1 MTLARKKMRIKKP
14 MKTIKL
20 LSVLMLMFNVAIP
33 ASAQEKKTLT
43 LDTVINSAVQAF
55 PTLMASNQ
63 RVAAAQGEY
72 LSAEGAF
79 DTTLKSQN
87 RWSVAGLYENQNND
101 VSLEQPTAL
110 GGTTFFGGWRR
121 GVGDYPVYDGK
132 NLTAGDGEV
141 RIGVNIPLWRNRDI
155 DRRRAS
161 LKQADLG
168 QTIARHDFDQML
180 LDVQR
185 QAAYRYWDWIL
196 AGQRLK
202 ITEQLLTIAE
212 QRDAAI
218 RQRAAAGDIPKI
230 EIVDNQR
237 AIIERRERQVAAQRF
252 LEQAAIQL
260 SLYWRNARGEPQLP
274 KKEQLPSSFPVSDAA
289 KILPY
294 IVALERAKQ
303 ERPELKRLTLQIE
316 QTKTELEFQ
325 NNQIAPSVDLSVSA
339 AKDIGENTNKKDK
352 PNRNELYVG
361 LNIDIPLQRRVATGR
376 VQVANAN
383 LQRLTWERTLIEN
396 RIEAEVKDV
405 FSALSAIQKRLE
417 LSRQQQKAAQQLE
430 EGERTRFELGDTT
443 LLFVNLREIANGDA
457 KLLVAEAMTTLF
469 KVYADYQAA
478 LTLFPTQKP
487 ELNDKILE

>member
-1 MTLARKKMRIKKP
+1 
-14 MKTIKL
+14 MKNTKRMSLFALIL
-20 LSVLMLMFNVAIP
+20 LVSNPV
-33 ASAQEKKTLT
+33 SAQEKNPLT
-43 LDTVINSAVQAF
+43 LEKVVNSAVQAF
-55 PTLMASNQ
+55 PTLMGSEQ
-63 RVAAAQGEY
+63 RIAAAQGEY

-87 RWSVAGLYENQNND
+87 RWSVAGLYENLNND
-101 VSLEQPTAL
+101 VSLEQPTTL

-132 NLTAGDGEV
+132 NLTASDGEV
-141 RIGVNIPLWRNRDI
+141 RVGVNIPLWRNRDI

-161 LKQADLG
+161 LKQTELG
-168 QTIARHDFDQML
+168 QDIARHDFDQML

-185 QAAYRYWDWIL
+185 QAAYRYWDWVL

-260 SLYWRNARGEPQLP
+260 SLYWRDARGEPQLP
-274 KKEQLPSSFPVSDAA
+274 KKEQLPSSFPIYDTG
-289 KILPY
+289 KTLPY
-294 IVALERAKQ
+294 IAALERAKQ

-316 QTKTELEFQ
+316 QIQTELELQ
-325 NNQIAPSVDLSVSA
+325 NNQAAPGIDLSVSA
-339 AKDIGENTNKKDK
+339 AKDMGDNTNKKDK

-376 VQVANAN
+376 AQVANAN
-383 LQRLTWERTLIEN
+383 LQRLTWDRTLIEN

-405 FSALSAIQKRLE
+405 FSALTAIQKRLE
-417 LSRQQQKAAQQLE
+417 LSRQQQKAAQELE

-457 KLLVAEAMTTLF
+457 KLLVAEATTTLF

-478 LTLFPTQKP
+478 LTLFPTKKP
-487 ELNDKILE
+487 ELNKILE